1 MIIKNGKNISAIFK
15 GSTPIVKVYKGLQVI
30 WESFKKLV
38 VSGIPPLTFS
48 NSIGAPL
55 IDYKIYGNSK
65 QAILPDEYQQVEYI
79 ETTGTQY
86 FDTGVPLVSGIKMVV
101 DWVYTDAS
109 SGNSYTGGHIGS
121 PGNRWLV
128 GSQRNGKYYF
138 AVGTSN
144 LATEFTFGNRDVV
157 EAYWA
162 DRASYIKVNGVKST
176 SVDFTSY
183 VLGNEPNYTF
193 FLGATNRNGS
203 PASIPRLIIFGGEF
217 YKDDNF
223 IRNYVTCYRKADGK
237 IGIYDLVNAEFCPS
251 LGTGEPLKGPDVPS
265 PNAPLA
271 VQSVSEVM
279 PISVNGDITTIN
291 ATQPLC
297 KVGEYADYIDYRNG
311 NIVRKVGVKTFDGSE
326 NWELHKE
333 NKDNV
338 VYRLDG
344 VLTPK
349 LNVPTSATYMTH
361 FILTNIYSTG
371 SFTAGLY
378 RFGFDQDNLTITS
391 TRLYVSS
398 DQMTLA
404 EFKAWLAENKPT
416 IFYPLAT
423 PIEESIVLPEIP
435 TIKGTNIIDVDTEI
449 KPSNVEITYK
459 GAE

>member
-1 MIIKNGKNISAIFK
+1 MNFIKQDNVLKVVKEGSKLFGVVLGSFIRAI
-15 GSTPIVKVYKGLQVI
+15 
-30 WESFKKLV
+30 
-38 VSGIPPLTFS
+38 SGIPPLTLT
-48 NSIGAPL
+48 NSITAPL

-65 QAILPDEYQQVEYI
+65 QAILPDEYQQIEYV

-86 FDTGVPLVSGIKMVV
+86 FDTGVPLISGIKMVV
-101 DWVYTDAS
+101 DWVYKDAS

-128 GSQRNGKYYF
+128 GSQRQKNYYF

-144 LATEFTFGNRDVV
+144 LATEFALGNRDTI

-162 DRASYIKVNGVKST
+162 NKASYIKVNGVKST
-176 SVDFTSY
+176 SVDFASY

-193 FLGATNRNGS
+193 YLGATNRNGAA
-203 PASIPRLIIFGGEF
+203 ASIPRLTIYNCKF
-217 YKDDNF
+217 YQNDVLVRDY
-223 IRNYVTCYRKADGK
+223 IPCYRKSDNQVGL
-237 IGIYDLVNAEFCPS
+237 YDLVNNKFNGGVNES
-251 LGTGEPLKGPDVPS
+251 LGGDSMPS

-279 PISVNGDITTIN
+279 PISVNGNITTIN
-291 ATQPLC
+291 LIQPLA
-297 KVGEYADYIDYRNG
+297 KVGEYADYVDYKNG
-311 NIVRKVGVKTFDGSE
+311 NIVKKVGVKTFDGSE
-326 NWELHKE
+326 NWEAHKT
-333 NKDNV
+333 NSNNV

-344 VLTPK
+344 VLAPK

-361 FILTNIYSTG
+361 FRLTNIYSTS

-378 RFGFDQDNLTITS
+378 RFGFDQDKLTITS

-398 DQMTLA
+398 DKMTLS

-423 PIEESIVLPEIP
+423 PIEESIVLPKIQ
-435 TIKGTNIIDVDTEI
+435 TIKGTNIIDVETEI